1 MAKRMMS
8 QYCVVNKDSLKSHL
22 VEAGAAG
29 HGQGSTLMNLHA
41 LYNVVAGEQI

>member
-1 MAKRMMS
+1 MPKRMMS
-8 QYCVVNKDSLKSHL
+8 PRCMVSKGSLKSHL

-29 HGQGSTLMNLHA
+29 HGQGLTLVISYA